1 MESIATEKKYI
12 ANVRWLL
19 FEKIVLK
26 QVLANRATLGLL
38 LSIIKDG
45 VLELFSLMR
54 ESLE

>member
-1 MESIATEKKYI
+1 MESTATEKKYI

-54 ESLE
+54 ESLG

>member
-26 QVLANRATLGLL
+26 QVLAIRATLGLL
-38 LSIIKDG
+38 LSIIQDG
-45 VLELFSLMR
+45 IPQLFSLMR
-54 ESLE
+54 ESLG

>member
-45 VLELFSLMR
+45 VPELFSLMR
-54 ESLE
+54 ESLG